1 MKKKLSILCLIVGL
15 TTAANADDAKLKQT
29 LQVLTQRLR
38 AAETE
43 RNNLLSEKAQFEQEK
58 KTLTG
63 KVDSLTKEKADDQA
77 KIDNLTSK
85 TDAQEKELGDT
96 KESLTKWKGAYDQ
109 LSTAAKKS
117 ESERS
122 RLAGEAIVLKRKVE
136 DRERKNLEL
145 FRTANEILKRY
156 ERFGLGDA
164 LAAREP
170 FTGITRVKL
179 ETLVQDYQDKI
190 ADNRAQPDATT
201 EVKTKVERGGK

>member
-1 MKKKLSILCLIVGL
+1 MKKKLSILCLIIGL
-15 TTAANADDAKLKQT
+15 TNAAHADDAKLKQMLQT
-29 LQVLTQRLR
+29 LTGRLR

-43 RNNLLSEKAQFEQEK
+43 RNNLLSDKAQLEQEK
-58 KTLTG
+58 KTLSG
-63 KVDSLTKEKADDQA
+63 KVDSLTKQAADDKA
-77 KIDNLTSK
+77 KIDNLSEK
-85 TDAQEKELGDT
+85 KDAQEKELGDT

-109 LSTAAKKS
+109 LQTAAKKS

-190 ADNRAQPDATT
+190 ADNRVTSEETT
-201 EVKTKVERGGK
+201 VTTKTESGGK